1 MYSSPPDLFDLLLRM
16 LSRAPLYLVW
26 LAGLLIALVY
36 LGRYPRVSVV
46 TMIAMFLCFVIDMAM
61 TVVYSILPTAAPV
74 ATLEPVPNW
83 LSWIGGPARLAI
95 LLGGLIHAML
105 MAVVYLLLLRAIFGW
120 RPPPAEP
127 MPTGPEDVASS
138 DRSR

>member
-1 MYSSPPDLFDLLLRM
+1 MYSSTPDLFDLLLRI

-46 TMIAMFLCFVIDMAM
+46 TMIAMVLCFVIDVVMS
-61 TVVYSILPTAAPV
+61 VVYSALPTAVPA
-74 ATLEPVPNW
+74 ATAEPVPNVVAW
-83 LSWIGGPARLAI
+83 MGGPARLAI
-95 LLGGLIHAML
+95 LLAGLTHALL

-120 RPPPAEP
+120 RPPPTEP
-127 MPTGPEDVASS
+127 MPTGPDVADSG